1 MIDRLH
7 DILPYL
13 EHLPPEAQ
21 EEAADYIEALAE
33 TLERRGI
40 NPGRFPRIPHRI
52 PPTERWDDPAGA
64 WRDLPDTMLEDLDQL
79 RHASPPTPP
88 LDYL

>member
-1 MIDRLH
+1 MIDRFH

-21 EEAADYIEALAE
+21 EEAVNYIEALAE

-40 NPGRFPRIPHRI
+40 NPGR
-52 PPTERWDDPAGA
+52 
-64 WRDLPDTMLEDLDQL
+64 WR
-79 RHASPPTPP
+79 
-88 LDYL
+88 Y